1 MNRLLVTLLSLL
13 TFMSMEASTMIAD
26 WRNYGGVQHTYT
38 ETKSFTAKQGDILQ
52 CQCSG
57 SLRSGAY
64 LKLYLTVN
72 GVKKALVSYDYNS
85 NLSDRSF
92 KILNFQ
98 LTEDN
103 NYTLTYE
110 YRHAGGGTA
119 YGAHARAYLIS
130 VAESDYNTPLSDGDE
145 FHLDG
150 FHYKYNNNVLS
161 VCQCSY
167 YQYDGDIVIPTTI
180 TYRGGSYVVKGIE
193 NEAFYKCTGISTVYL
208 NDSIS
213 TMGSSVFEGCTSLN
227 EVHLPTNLTSIGDR
241 LFFHCSNLTSVV
253 IPSNVTTI
261 GSQVFYECKKLA
273 SVTIPD
279 KATVIG
285 TQAFYGCNSLNSVV
299 IPDNVTK
306 VGASAFLGCSGLK
319 TVSIGRNITEIGGST
334 FLGCSSLSSIV
345 IPSNVI
351 SIGNNAFCSCSG
363 LTTITIPDKVTS
375 IGEKAFS
382 DCSGLESVII
392 GGGTV
397 TIGGFLFS
405 GCMNLKDIT
414 WNIKECSS
422 FPTNS
427 ISPLYDIRDQ
437 IISFR
442 IGDNVDKIP
451 SQLCCG
457 MSNLQSINIPDNVT
471 TIGEEAF
478 SSCRNI
484 ESANIGNGVT
494 DLGAYS
500 FHNCNN
506 LSSLKIGK
514 GISRIRNYTFRN
526 CNLLD
531 TLIIPNNVE
540 YIEESAFHDCSNLV
554 YANIGSGV
562 KSIGRYAFAGCS
574 SLSNV
579 ISNALTPPTVGSD
592 AFSVYGNLYVPK
604 GTKGLYASADVWKN
618 FNIIEM
624 IDAEAI
630 SINQKSSYI
639 NVGETQQLDVTI
651 MPDGANENVSWSSD
665 NSNCVEIDQ
674 DGMITGKK
682 IGEATITA
690 KTTDGTDLTS
700 TCKVY
705 VRIPLSKVLLDKH
718 SVTIYTGGD
727 ISLIASVSPES
738 ATYKTINW
746 TSSKPSVATVDENG
760 KVTAVSN
767 GTAKIYARS
776 TDGTNLCDSCTVTVK
791 TLAKSIQMSKSS
803 LDMIVGEQMSLS
815 TTVLPATTSDKRCT
829 WTSSNPNVATVSSSG
844 NVTAVSTGVTTIT
857 ATTTDGSNLTAKS
870 SVTVTNPVISVSLN
884 KQVTS
889 LYVGQTT
896 TLIPYC
902 VPENADN
909 TNITWA
915 SSNET
920 TAVVQNGVVTAKA
933 LGTAVI
939 SATSVTGK
947 TAKCT
952 VNVVPTPAAGI
963 ILNAMT
969 LAMTV
974 DEQFNLTATVKP
986 DDTTNKTVKWT
997 SNNVNVVAVSSDGK
1011 VTAKKSGTAIITVR
1025 TTDGSSL
1032 SATCT
1037 IVVTSPV
1044 RAISM
1049 NKQEAGMFVGESVQI
1064 TASCSP
1070 LDADNTT
1077 VSWTSSNNNIATVS
1091 KDGKIKAVG
1100 AGVATITATT
1110 TDGTNLSASCRV
1122 TVSKNNQTITWNQT
1136 FTDIAYGGEMTPL
1149 DATATS
1155 GMKIRYKLNDE
1166 SVAVIFDLGDVV
1178 YLNPANCGKTTI
1190 TAWQEGNYAY
1200 EKTKMTKEVTVTDKV
1215 CNQMSTLVAYYSNS
1229 SAVSSIVVELANQL
1243 AHTSTSVTTKDI
1255 KSVNG
1260 EMNLADYGAVVMVY
1274 PLCDGH
1280 MAEPMLNFLN
1290 VNSKSMTGKAV
1301 SYVEYG
1307 EKNVT
1312 SANAKALHITVDD
1325 LERKED
1331 LISEWIYRQQPTSI
1345 QSISSGKATANNMH
1359 DLQGRKLTK
1368 APRRGIYIENGI
1380 KKIR

>member
-1 MNRLLVTLLSLL
+1 MAMNRILVTLLSLL
-13 TFMSMEASTMIAD
+13 TFMSMEASTILVE
-26 WRNYGGVQHTYT
+26 WSGSEGIGK
-38 ETKSFTAKQGDILQ
+38 TKNFTGNAGDILEFR
-52 CQCSG
+52 CSG
-57 SLRSGAY
+57 ALPYRDDY
-64 LKLYLTVN
+64 VKIYLTVDGIRHEVVN
-72 GVKKALVSYDYNS
+72 YDYFS
-85 NLSDRSF
+85 NLSTKSY
-92 KILNFQ
+92 KIIYFQ
-98 LTEDN
+98 LPESKDYSLSYDCN
-103 NYTLTYE
+103 ASNTYLE
-110 YRHAGGGTA
+110 RL
-119 YGAHARAYLIS
+119 RIRVDLIS
-130 VAESDYNTPLSDGDE
+130 VEGSDYNTSLSNGTE

-167 YQYDGDIVIPTTI
+167 YQYDGDIVIPTSI
-180 TYRGGSYVVKGIE
+180 TYRGENYVVKEIE
-193 NEAFYKCTGISTVYL
+193 KEDFYKCTGFSTVYL
-208 NDSIS
+208 GDSIS

-241 LFFHCSNLTSVV
+241 LFYQCSNLTSVV

-306 VGASAFLGCSGLK
+306 VGASAFFGCSGLK

-375 IGEKAFS
+375 IGEKAFYG
-382 DCSGLESVII
+382 CSGLESV
-392 GGGTV
+392 
-397 TIGGFLFS
+397 TIGRGVTNIGDYSFDD
-405 GCMNLKDIT
+405 CTNLKSIT
-414 WNIKECSS
+414 WNAQNCSNFS
-422 FPTNS
+422 SNVFNNTKT
-427 ISPLYDIRDQ
+427 Q
-437 IISFR
+437 ITEFI
-442 IGDNVDKIP
+442 IGDEVTNIP
-451 SQLCCG
+451 SNLCNG
-457 MSNLQSINIPDNVT
+457 MSGLKSIAIPDNVT
-471 TIGEEAF
+471 TIGEAAF
-478 SSCRNI
+478 KGCGISSV
-484 ESANIGNGVT
+484 SIGNGVT
-494 DLGAYS
+494 S
-500 FHNCNN
+500 
-506 LSSLKIGK
+506 IETQ
-514 GISRIRNYTFRN
+514 TFRG
-526 CNLLD
+526 CPNLKTLTIGHNVEFIGGSAFLDCSSLD
-531 TLIIPNNVE
+531 TLIIPNNVTT
-540 YIEESAFHDCSNLV
+540 IDLWAFGDCSSLIHV
-554 YANIGSGV
+554 TIGSNV
-562 KSIGRYAFAGCS
+562 NQIGRYVFQGCNNLS
-574 SLSNV
+574 SVVSY
-579 ISNALTPPTVGSD
+579 ALTPPTVGSD

-630 SINQKSSYI
+630 SINQKNCYI
-639 NVGETQQLDVTI
+639 DVGETRQLDVTI

-760 KVTAVSN
+760 KVTTVSN

-844 NVTAVSTGVTTIT
+844 SVTAVSTGVTTIT

-884 KQVTS
+884 TQEAS
-889 LYVGQTT
+889 LYVGQTM

-963 ILNAMT
+963 ILNVTT

-997 SNNVNVVAVSSDGK
+997 SNNVNIVAISSDGK
-1011 VTAKKSGTAIITVR
+1011 ITAKKSGTAIITAQ

-1044 RAISM
+1044 IAISM

-1070 LDADNTT
+1070 QDADNTT
-1077 VSWTSSNNNIATVS
+1077 VAWTSSNNNIATVS

-1136 FTDIAYGGEMTPL
+1136 FTDIAYGGEMIPL

-1200 EKTKMTKEVTVTDKV
+1200 EKTEMTKEVTVTDKV

-1260 EMNLADYGAVVMVY
+1260 EMNLADYGAVIMVY

-1290 VNSKSMTGKAV
+1290 ANSKSMTGKAV

-1325 LERKED
+1325 LERKDD

>member
-1 MNRLLVTLLSLL
+1 MKRYLTIILLSILPN
-13 TFMSMEASTMIAD
+13 TVWCDNVSEGVMDNIRYMINYDKQEATMI
-26 WRNYGGVQHTYT
+26 RN
-38 ETKSFTAKQGDILQ
+38 GDKY
-52 CQCSG
+52 SG
-57 SLRSGAY
+57 
-64 LKLYLTVN
+64 K
-72 GVKKALVSYDYNS
+72 
-85 NLSDRSF
+85 
-92 KILNFQ
+92 
-98 LTEDN
+98 
-103 NYTLTYE
+103 
-110 YRHAGGGTA
+110 
-119 YGAHARAYLIS
+119 
-130 VAESDYNTPLSDGDE
+130 
-145 FHLDG
+145 
-150 FHYKYNNNVLS
+150 
-161 VCQCSY
+161 
-167 YQYDGDIVIPTTI
+167 
-180 TYRGGSYVVKGIE
+180 
-193 NEAFYKCTGISTVYL
+193 
-208 NDSIS
+208 
-213 TMGSSVFEGCTSLN
+213 
-227 EVHLPTNLTSIGDR
+227 
-241 LFFHCSNLTSVV
+241 VV
-253 IPSNVTTI
+253 IPERVWDIYPVVEIGWYSESLFDENTTEVDI
-261 GSQVFYECKKLA
+261 PA
-273 SVTIPD
+273 SVRNIRQYVFNGCFNLKKVNIHDLESWMSCSFFMSNPLEYGADLFLNGEKVTKVVVPQNFKI
-279 KATVIG
+279 
-285 TQAFYGCNSLNSVV
+285 QNSYCFSGCNSIDSVEIHDSV
-299 IPDNVTK
+299 YCAGFSHLKNLRYVSISDGCTF
-306 VGASAFLGCSGLK
+306 GSAFADCPLLTSAGPKGSGCTVEYDFKNTIPSGFLDANNNLK
-319 TVSIGRNITEIGGST
+319 ELR
-334 FLGCSSLSSIV
+334 
-345 IPSNVI
+345 IPSNIVKI
-351 SIGNNAFCSCSG
+351 ENYAFN
-363 LTTITIPDKVTS
+363 T
-375 IGEKAFS
+375 ER
-382 DCSGLESVII
+382 LE
-392 GGGTV
+392 
-397 TIGGFLFS
+397 
-405 GCMNLKDIT
+405 
-414 WNIKECSS
+414 NI
-422 FPTNS
+422 
-427 ISPLYDIRDQ
+427 
-437 IISFR
+437 
-442 IGDNVDKIP
+442 
-451 SQLCCG
+451 
-457 MSNLQSINIPDNVT
+457 
-471 TIGEEAF
+471 
-478 SSCRNI
+478 
-484 ESANIGNGVT
+484 
-494 DLGAYS
+494 
-500 FHNCNN
+500 
-506 LSSLKIGK
+506 
-514 GISRIRNYTFRN
+514 
-526 CNLLD
+526 
-531 TLIIPNNVE
+531 
-540 YIEESAFHDCSNLV
+540 YIEAEV
-554 YANIGSGV
+554 
-562 KSIGRYAFAGCS
+562 
-574 SLSNV
+574 
-579 ISNALTPPTVGSD
+579 PPTVNENPFLWG
-592 AFSVYGNLYVPK
+592 ATKKCNLYVPK
-604 GTKGLYASADVWKN
+604 GTKEAYEAADVWKD

-624 IDAEAI
+624 IKVEDIYIGDETYYIDVDESEQLNYSVYPLDAVNKVLE
-630 SINQKSSYI
+630 
-639 NVGETQQLDVTI
+639 
-651 MPDGANENVSWSSD
+651 WSSD
-665 NSNCVEIDQ
+665 KEECVKVDSE
-674 DGMITGKK
+674 GVITGLK

-776 TDGTNLCDSCTVTVK
+776 TDGTNLSDSCTVTIK

-844 NVTAVSTGVTTIT
+844 SVTAVSTGVTTIT

-1091 KDGKIKAVG
+1091 KDGRIKAVG

-1200 EKTKMTKEVTVTDKV
+1200 EKTEMTKEVTVTDKV

>member
-1 MNRLLVTLLSLL
+1 
-13 TFMSMEASTMIAD
+13 
-26 WRNYGGVQHTYT
+26 
-38 ETKSFTAKQGDILQ
+38 
-52 CQCSG
+52 
-57 SLRSGAY
+57 
-64 LKLYLTVN
+64 
-72 GVKKALVSYDYNS
+72 
-85 NLSDRSF
+85 
-92 KILNFQ
+92 
-98 LTEDN
+98 
-103 NYTLTYE
+103 
-110 YRHAGGGTA
+110 
-119 YGAHARAYLIS
+119 
-130 VAESDYNTPLSDGDE
+130 
-145 FHLDG
+145 
-150 FHYKYNNNVLS
+150 
-161 VCQCSY
+161 
-167 YQYDGDIVIPTTI
+167 
-180 TYRGGSYVVKGIE
+180 
-193 NEAFYKCTGISTVYL
+193 
-208 NDSIS
+208 
-213 TMGSSVFEGCTSLN
+213 
-227 EVHLPTNLTSIGDR
+227 
-241 LFFHCSNLTSVV
+241 
-253 IPSNVTTI
+253 
-261 GSQVFYECKKLA
+261 
-273 SVTIPD
+273 
-279 KATVIG
+279 
-285 TQAFYGCNSLNSVV
+285 
-299 IPDNVTK
+299 
-306 VGASAFLGCSGLK
+306 
-319 TVSIGRNITEIGGST
+319 
-334 FLGCSSLSSIV
+334 
-345 IPSNVI
+345 
-351 SIGNNAFCSCSG
+351 
-363 LTTITIPDKVTS
+363 
-375 IGEKAFS
+375 
-382 DCSGLESVII
+382 
-392 GGGTV
+392 
-397 TIGGFLFS
+397 
-405 GCMNLKDIT
+405 
-414 WNIKECSS
+414 
-422 FPTNS
+422 
-427 ISPLYDIRDQ
+427 
-437 IISFR
+437 
-442 IGDNVDKIP
+442 
-451 SQLCCG
+451 
-457 MSNLQSINIPDNVT
+457 
-471 TIGEEAF
+471 
-478 SSCRNI
+478 
-484 ESANIGNGVT
+484 
-494 DLGAYS
+494 
-500 FHNCNN
+500 
-506 LSSLKIGK
+506 
-514 GISRIRNYTFRN
+514 
-526 CNLLD
+526 
-531 TLIIPNNVE
+531 
-540 YIEESAFHDCSNLV
+540 
-554 YANIGSGV
+554 
-562 KSIGRYAFAGCS
+562 
-574 SLSNV
+574 
-579 ISNALTPPTVGSD
+579 
-592 AFSVYGNLYVPK
+592 
-604 GTKGLYASADVWKN
+604 
-618 FNIIEM
+618 
-624 IDAEAI
+624 
-630 SINQKSSYI
+630 
-639 NVGETQQLDVTI
+639 
-651 MPDGANENVSWSSD
+651 
-665 NSNCVEIDQ
+665 
-674 DGMITGKK
+674 
-682 IGEATITA
+682 
-690 KTTDGTDLTS
+690 
-700 TCKVY
+700 
-705 VRIPLSKVLLDKH
+705 
-718 SVTIYTGGD
+718 
-727 ISLIASVSPES
+727 
-738 ATYKTINW
+738 
-746 TSSKPSVATVDENG
+746 
-760 KVTAVSN
+760 
-767 GTAKIYARS
+767 
-776 TDGTNLCDSCTVTVK
+776 
-791 TLAKSIQMSKSS
+791 MSKSN

-844 NVTAVSTGVTTIT
+844 NVTAVSTGMATIT

-952 VNVVPTPAAGI
+952 VNVVPTPAASI
-963 ILNAMT
+963 ILNVMT

-1049 NKQEAGMFVGESVQI
+1049 NKQEAGMFVEESVQI

-1070 LDADNTT
+1070 QNADNTT
-1077 VSWTSSNNNIATVS
+1077 VAWTSSNNNIATVS

-1136 FTDIAYGGEMTPL
+1136 FTDIAYGREMIPL

-1200 EKTKMTKEVTVTDKV
+1200 EKTEMTKEVTVTDKV

-1260 EMNLADYGAVVMVY
+1260 EMNLADYDAVVMVY

-1290 VNSKSMTGKAV
+1290 ANSKSMTGKAV

-1325 LERKED
+1325 LERKDD

>member
-1 MNRLLVTLLSLL
+1 MKRYLTIILLSILPN
-13 TFMSMEASTMIAD
+13 TVWCDNVSEGVMDNIRYMINYDKQEATMI
-26 WRNYGGVQHTYT
+26 RN
-38 ETKSFTAKQGDILQ
+38 GDKY
-52 CQCSG
+52 SG
-57 SLRSGAY
+57 
-64 LKLYLTVN
+64 K
-72 GVKKALVSYDYNS
+72 
-85 NLSDRSF
+85 
-92 KILNFQ
+92 
-98 LTEDN
+98 
-103 NYTLTYE
+103 
-110 YRHAGGGTA
+110 
-119 YGAHARAYLIS
+119 
-130 VAESDYNTPLSDGDE
+130 
-145 FHLDG
+145 
-150 FHYKYNNNVLS
+150 
-161 VCQCSY
+161 
-167 YQYDGDIVIPTTI
+167 
-180 TYRGGSYVVKGIE
+180 
-193 NEAFYKCTGISTVYL
+193 
-208 NDSIS
+208 
-213 TMGSSVFEGCTSLN
+213 
-227 EVHLPTNLTSIGDR
+227 
-241 LFFHCSNLTSVV
+241 VV
-253 IPSNVTTI
+253 IPERVWDIYPVVEIGWYSESLFDENTTEVDI
-261 GSQVFYECKKLA
+261 PA
-273 SVTIPD
+273 SVRNIRQYVFNGCFNLKKVNIHDLESWMSCSFFMSNPLEYGADLFLNGEKVTKVVVPQNFKI
-279 KATVIG
+279 
-285 TQAFYGCNSLNSVV
+285 QNSYCFSGCNSIDSVEIHDSV
-299 IPDNVTK
+299 YCAGFSHLKNLRYVSISDGCTF
-306 VGASAFLGCSGLK
+306 GSAFADCPLLTSAGPKGSGCTVEYDFKNTIPSGFLDANNNLK
-319 TVSIGRNITEIGGST
+319 ELR
-334 FLGCSSLSSIV
+334 
-345 IPSNVI
+345 IPSNIVKI
-351 SIGNNAFCSCSG
+351 ENYAFN
-363 LTTITIPDKVTS
+363 T
-375 IGEKAFS
+375 ER
-382 DCSGLESVII
+382 LE
-392 GGGTV
+392 
-397 TIGGFLFS
+397 
-405 GCMNLKDIT
+405 
-414 WNIKECSS
+414 NI
-422 FPTNS
+422 
-427 ISPLYDIRDQ
+427 
-437 IISFR
+437 
-442 IGDNVDKIP
+442 
-451 SQLCCG
+451 
-457 MSNLQSINIPDNVT
+457 
-471 TIGEEAF
+471 
-478 SSCRNI
+478 
-484 ESANIGNGVT
+484 
-494 DLGAYS
+494 
-500 FHNCNN
+500 
-506 LSSLKIGK
+506 
-514 GISRIRNYTFRN
+514 
-526 CNLLD
+526 
-531 TLIIPNNVE
+531 
-540 YIEESAFHDCSNLV
+540 YIEAEV
-554 YANIGSGV
+554 
-562 KSIGRYAFAGCS
+562 
-574 SLSNV
+574 
-579 ISNALTPPTVGSD
+579 PPTVNENPFLWG
-592 AFSVYGNLYVPK
+592 ATKKCNLYVPK
-604 GTKGLYASADVWKN
+604 GTKEAYEAADVWKD

-624 IDAEAI
+624 IKVEDIYIGDETYYIDVDESEQLNYSVYPLDAVNKVLE
-630 SINQKSSYI
+630 
-639 NVGETQQLDVTI
+639 
-651 MPDGANENVSWSSD
+651 WSSD
-665 NSNCVEIDQ
+665 KEECVKVDSE
-674 DGMITGKK
+674 GVITGLK

-776 TDGTNLCDSCTVTVK
+776 TDGTNLSDSCTVTIK

-844 NVTAVSTGVTTIT
+844 SVTAVSTGVTTIT

-1200 EKTKMTKEVTVTDKV
+1200 EKTEMTKEVTVTDKV

>member
-1 MNRLLVTLLSLL
+1 MAMNRILVTLLSLL

-26 WRNYGGVQHTYT
+26 WSNYGGVQHTYT

-64 LKLYLTVN
+64 LELYLTVN

-92 KILNFQ
+92 KILNSR

-110 YRHAGGGTA
+110 YHHAGGGTA
-119 YGAHARAYLIS
+119 YGAHARVYLTS
-130 VAESDYNTPLSDGDE
+130 TNDNSLFDGEE

-150 FHYKYNNNVLS
+150 IHYKWSNNRLS
-161 VCQCSY
+161 VSQCSHC
-167 YQYDGDIVIPTTI
+167 QYVGDIVVPDTI
-180 TYRGGSYVVKGIE
+180 TYLGGNYVVKRIE
-193 NEAFYKCTGISTVYL
+193 NGAFSNRTGISTVYL
-208 NDSIS
+208 GDSIS

-241 LFFHCSNLTSVV
+241 LFYQCSNLTSVV

-261 GSQVFYECKKLA
+261 GSQVFYECNNLT

-279 KATVIG
+279 KVTVIG
-285 TQAFYGCNSLNSVV
+285 TQAFYGCNSLYSVV
-299 IPDNVTK
+299 IPDNVTT
-306 VGASAFLGCSGLK
+306 VGALAFFGCSGLK
-319 TVSIGRNITEIGGST
+319 TVSIGRNITEIGSST

-345 IPSNVI
+345 IPSKVI
-351 SIGNNAFCSCSG
+351 TISNNAFYGCSG
-363 LTTITIPDKVTS
+363 LKS
-375 IGEKAFS
+375 
-382 DCSGLESVII
+382 
-392 GGGTV
+392 V
-397 TIGGFLFS
+397 TIGRGVTNIGDYSFDD
-405 GCMNLKDIT
+405 CTNLKSIT
-414 WNIKECSS
+414 WNAQNCSNFS
-422 FPTNS
+422 NNVFNNTKT
-427 ISPLYDIRDQ
+427 Q
-437 IISFR
+437 ITEFI
-442 IGDNVDKIP
+442 IGDEVTNIP
-451 SQLCCG
+451 SKLCKG
-457 MSNLQSINIPDNVT
+457 MSGLKSIAISDNVK

-478 SSCRNI
+478 YGCGISSV
-484 ESANIGNGVT
+484 SIGNGVASIET
-494 DLGAYS
+494 QTFRGCPNLKTLTIGHNVEFIGASAFRDCSSLDSLIIPNSVTAIYS
-500 FHNCNN
+500 WAFGDCSSLVHVTIGSNVNQIEGSVFQGCNN
-506 LSSLKIGK
+506 LSSVV
-514 GISRIRNYTFRN
+514 SY
-526 CNLLD
+526 
-531 TLIIPNNVE
+531 
-540 YIEESAFHDCSNLV
+540 
-554 YANIGSGV
+554 
-562 KSIGRYAFAGCS
+562 
-574 SLSNV
+574 
-579 ISNALTPPTVGSD
+579 ALTPPTVGSD

-604 GTKGLYASADVWKN
+604 GTKGLYASADIWKN

-630 SINQKSSYI
+630 SINQKSCYI
-639 NVGETQQLDVTI
+639 NVGEMQQLDVTI
-651 MPDGANENVSWSSD
+651 MPDGANENVSWNSD

-705 VRIPLSKVLLDKH
+705 VRVPLSEVLLDKH

-746 TSSKPSVATVDENG
+746 TSSKPSVATVDEKG

-815 TTVLPATTSDKRCT
+815 TTVRPATTSDKRCT

-844 NVTAVSTGVTTIT
+844 NVTAVSTGVATIT

-884 KQVTS
+884 KQEAS
-889 LYVGQTT
+889 LYIGQTT

-963 ILNAMT
+963 ILNVTT

-974 DEQFNLTATVKP
+974 EEQFNLTATVKP

-1136 FTDIAYGGEMTPL
+1136 FTDIAYGGEMIPL

-1200 EKTKMTKEVTVTDKV
+1200 EKTEMTKEVTVTDKV

-1260 EMNLADYGAVVMVY
+1260 EMNLADYDAVVMVY

-1290 VNSKSMTGKAV
+1290 ANSKSMTGKAV

-1325 LERKED
+1325 LERKDD
-1331 LISEWIYRQQPTSI
+1331 LISEWIYRQQLTSI

>member
-1 MNRLLVTLLSLL
+1 MNRYVAIIFSFLL
-13 TFMSMEASTMIAD
+13 TIQTWSVNIVVD
-26 WRNYGGVQHTYT
+26 GITYT
-38 ETKSFTAKQGDILQ
+38 INEKSHIAYVNGKNCSGDIFIPNKIVYN
-52 CQCSG
+52 SESYDVDTSIG
-57 SLRSGAY
+57 
-64 LKLYLTVN
+64 N
-72 GVKKALVSYDYNS
+72 GVFTDCIGLKSITLP
-85 NLSDRSF
+85 
-92 KILNFQ
+92 
-98 LTEDN
+98 DN
-103 NYTLTYE
+103 
-110 YRHAGGGTA
+110 
-119 YGAHARAYLIS
+119 
-130 VAESDYNTPLSDGDE
+130 V
-145 FHLDG
+145 
-150 FHYKYNNNVLS
+150 NV
-161 VCQCSY
+161 
-167 YQYDGDIVIPTTI
+167 
-180 TYRGGSYVVKGIE
+180 GS
-193 NEAFYKCTGISTVYL
+193 EAFK
-208 NDSIS
+208 
-213 TMGSSVFEGCTSLN
+213 GCTSLESITFGSITKIATN
-227 EVHLPTNLTSIGDR
+227 AFTGCTNLKSVYISDLKSWCNLQFYKKEGSLAYGTLHYTYIYNNPLEYGADLYVKGEKLTNFVIPDSITIISPYAFIGCGSIERLEIPATVSVSVGAFGGCNNLRKVVSYASLSTSQVSGNSLDSLYLYSSFGNSNYAKFYTPHFVYLNYVGDYSNADSYSRLSYLFPNVKEYQLSESIKSIGAYAFRDCDSLQMINIPPSVISIRNGAFQNCNNINHVEISDLAAWCGITFEDNPLRGADLYLNKVKQTKLEIPLSVTEINSHAFSGCNSIESVEIPKNVKSIGNGTFANCPNLSHISLPDNEIKFSSYCFSNCPLLISAGPKGSCCSVEYEWKDRIPANFLYYCSGITKVLIPSTITSIGER
-241 LFFHCSNLTSVV
+241 
-253 IPSNVTTI
+253 
-261 GSQVFYECKKLA
+261 
-273 SVTIPD
+273 
-279 KATVIG
+279 
-285 TQAFYGCNSLNSVV
+285 AFYGCS
-299 IPDNVTK
+299 
-306 VGASAFLGCSGLK
+306 
-319 TVSIGRNITEIGGST
+319 
-334 FLGCSSLSSIV
+334 
-345 IPSNVI
+345 
-351 SIGNNAFCSCSG
+351 
-363 LTTITIPDKVTS
+363 
-375 IGEKAFS
+375 
-382 DCSGLESVII
+382 
-392 GGGTV
+392 
-397 TIGGFLFS
+397 
-405 GCMNLKDIT
+405 
-414 WNIKECSS
+414 NIK
-422 FPTNS
+422 
-427 ISPLYDIRDQ
+427 D
-437 IISFR
+437 
-442 IGDNVDKIP
+442 V
-451 SQLCCG
+451 
-457 MSNLQSINIPDNVT
+457 
-471 TIGEEAF
+471 
-478 SSCRNI
+478 
-484 ESANIGNGVT
+484 
-494 DLGAYS
+494 
-500 FHNCNN
+500 
-506 LSSLKIGK
+506 
-514 GISRIRNYTFRN
+514 
-526 CNLLD
+526 
-531 TLIIPNNVE
+531 
-540 YIEESAFHDCSNLV
+540 YIDALV
-554 YANIGSGV
+554 
-562 KSIGRYAFAGCS
+562 
-574 SLSNV
+574 
-579 ISNALTPPTVGSD
+579 PPTVESN
-592 AFSVYGNLYVPK
+592 AFSAYGNLYVPK
-604 GTKGLYASADVWKN
+604 GTKMAYSSADVWKK
-618 FNIIEM
+618 FNIIEL
-624 IDAEAI
+624 IDIEDISIQQKRYDIKVGDSLQLQTIINPNNATYQTVYWSVDDEEYA
-630 SINQKSSYI
+630 SINQ
-639 NVGETQQLDVTI
+639 NGVVT
-651 MPDGANENVSWSSD
+651 GLK
-665 NSNCVEIDQ
+665 
-674 DGMITGKK
+674 TGKV
-682 IGEATITA
+682 TVYA
-690 KTTDGTDLTS
+690 KTTDGTELTAS
-700 TCKVY
+700 CDVY
-705 VRIPLSKVLLDKH
+705 VTNPVSEVHLDKQEITLEVDGSAIITATCVPANADDVSIVWSSMNEDIAIVSDGKITANRLGTTEITATAVSGVVAKCSINVVPTPVISVYLNQH
-718 SVTIYTGGD
+718 STTMYTENTMQLVAD
-727 ISLIASVSPES
+727 ILPQK

-776 TDGTNLCDSCTVTVK
+776 TDDTNLCDSCTVTVK

-815 TTVLPATTSDKRCT
+815 TTVRPATTSDKRCT

-857 ATTTDGSNLTAKS
+857 ATTIDGSNLTAKS

-884 KQVTS
+884 KQEAS

-902 VPENADN
+902 IPENADN

-1070 LDADNTT
+1070 QDADNTT
-1077 VSWTSSNNNIATVS
+1077 VAWTSSNNNIATVS

-1136 FTDIAYGGEMTPL
+1136 FTDIAYGGEMIPL

-1200 EKTKMTKEVTVTDKV
+1200 EKTEMTKEVTVTDKV

-1260 EMNLADYGAVVMVY
+1260 EMNLADYDAVVMVY

-1290 VNSKSMTGKAV
+1290 ANSKSMTGKAV

-1325 LERKED
+1325 LERKDD